1 MVLQASPPHN
11 HQHHNTF
18 QAQEIQIMIFTWS
31 LLWFSKLIIITESTI
46 ADQIS
51 SKTEHTLHK
60 HIAIMIT
67 SVNMQIHTSSP
78 APFTCCDDHLLWL
91 L

>member
-31 LLWFSKLIIITESTI
+31 LLWFSKLIIITDTTGKCKFAVRSHFAVRFITGRTVKRTF
-46 ADQIS
+46 AVRPVQS
-51 SKTEHTLHK
+51 ARQTLG
-60 HIAIMIT
+60 AR
-67 SVNMQIHTSSP
+67 
-78 APFTCCDDHLLWL
+78 
-91 L
+91 